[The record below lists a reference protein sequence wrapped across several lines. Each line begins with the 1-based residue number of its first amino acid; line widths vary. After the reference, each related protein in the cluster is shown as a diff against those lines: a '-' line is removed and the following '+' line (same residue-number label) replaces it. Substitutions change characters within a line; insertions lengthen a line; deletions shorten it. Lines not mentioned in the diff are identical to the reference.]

1 MVESNST
8 STPQSAPPLEL
19 DELGGGAMQRLRPPP
34 PAGLDLSAAIA
45 HKAITPEDDLLT
57 AQGQNMTDVLDC
69 SNFDIWLL
77 CNSFCPFAF
86 TLIRL

>member
-1 MVESNST
+1 MDRIISDAILLSRAVVESNNST

-19 DELGGGAMQRLRPPP
+19 DDLGGGAMQRLRPPP

-57 AQGQNMTDVLDC
+57 AQGQNMTDGFGLQQ
-69 SNFDIWLL
+69 F
-77 CNSFCPFAF
+77 
-86 TLIRL
+86 